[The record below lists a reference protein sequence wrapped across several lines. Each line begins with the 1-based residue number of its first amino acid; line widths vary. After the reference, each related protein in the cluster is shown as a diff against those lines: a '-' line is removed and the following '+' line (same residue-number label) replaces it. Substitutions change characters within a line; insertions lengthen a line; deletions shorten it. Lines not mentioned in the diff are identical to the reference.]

1 MTGKFLRIGTTSRY
15 VSAET
20 YPKIHIE
27 LALIIS
33 GHFSGSSSPEG
44 SARSSVMRT
53 VIAAPDPPAMIES
66 NDQYYGEQY
75 SNEGGSRDGDEEI
88 VENEDEEELTESE
101 VEIEFE
107 YGDEVLYEEEEQVDG
122 GSRVTREGTENVGQD
137 NVVEDRGQ
145 EGINSTTEEW
155 EGEEL
160 IQEESE
166 VPQSQVANYE
176 ETAEPYEDY
185 REYVDDQ
192 PWRETVEQNGLG
204 NDAEEGQYDQDYME
218 YERWDEDVAGN
229 NDQRDG
235 SVEIPE
241 NVEQSRAVGN
251 DSGGKEPGGKE
262 PRGKEQ
268 DDQFGRTFLLKMIM
282 CLVCAM
288 FVLLSG
294 LVGVI
299 LFLVLRSDD
308 PPAVSTKDTPLTE
321 MPSISPTP
329 PVPLPEPTALPTAV
343 PSLQQTVLPSKVRV
357 QKCFCW
363 YALDVAHSTFC
374 VCIPPL

>member
-1 MTGKFLRIGTTSRY
+1 
-15 VSAET
+15 
-20 YPKIHIE
+20 
-27 LALIIS
+27 
-33 GHFSGSSSPEG
+33 
-44 SARSSVMRT
+44 MRT

-137 NVVEDRGQ
+137 NK
-145 EGINSTTEEW
+145 
-155 EGEEL
+155 
-160 IQEESE
+160 

-185 REYVDDQ
+185 REHVDDQ
-192 PWRETVEQNGLG
+192 PWRETVEQSRLG

-229 NDQRDG
+229 NDQRQRDA
-235 SVEIPE
+235 SVE

-251 DSGGKEPGGKE
+251 DRWDKDVAGNNDQRQHDASVEIPE
-262 PRGKEQ
+262 NVEQ
-268 DDQFGRTFLLKMIM
+268 ACAVGNDHLFFLLSGFVGVI
-282 CLVCAM
+282 LVL
-288 FVLLSG
+288 VLQSDDSPAVRDTTVTQMPCISRYWCFLLLG

-299 LFLVLRSDD
+299 LFLVLRSGGSPSFKSLKKTRFFSVISLSLKYKED
-308 PPAVSTKDTPLTE
+308 PHWFIMGSRQEWCEFEWDSLDWSTKFLKLC
-321 MPSISPTP
+321 MH
-329 PVPLPEPTALPTAV
+329 
-343 PSLQQTVLPSKVRV
+343 
-357 QKCFCW
+357 FCSH
-363 YALDVAHSTFC
+363 DSNF
-374 VCIPPL
+374 IFKFRD